1 MDLVNLRS
9 RSINLTELQA
19 KVKMIYHI
27 FTETPTTEIT
37 EKDEVDIHNELKEFV
52 KQRYAR
58 RYRSKFP
65 RRKSSNLIDEVILEE
80 SETEIAE
87 AEAEESNSKI
97 PGILKVP
104 ENSPISSAPCS
115 DSDESQKTNSQS
127 KSETNIAEAKDSEI
141 QKLEKNVL
149 NDANMNMVLK
159 LKRKKGVT
167 FSPEPAKPN
176 LNNISHC

>member
-1 MDLVNLRS
+1 M
-9 RSINLTELQA
+9 
-19 KVKMIYHI
+19 
-27 FTETPTTEIT
+27 
-37 EKDEVDIHNELKEFV
+37 KEFV

-80 SETEIAE
+80 SETEVAE
-87 AEAEESNSKI
+87 AEAEESNTGNGCK

-115 DSDESQKTNSQS
+115 DSDESQKTNISQQP
-127 KSETNIAEAKDSEI
+127 KSETNIAETKDS
-141 QKLEKNVL
+141 EKNVL

-176 LNNISHC
+176 LNNNSHC

>member
-1 MDLVNLRS
+1 MPYFS
-9 RSINLTELQA
+9 
-19 KVKMIYHI
+19 
-27 FTETPTTEIT
+27 ETPTTEIT

-87 AEAEESNSKI
+87 AEAEESNNGNK

-115 DSDESQKTNSQS
+115 DSDESQKTNLSQP
-127 KSETNIAEAKDSEI
+127 KSETNIAEIKDS
-141 QKLEKNVL
+141 EKNVL

-176 LNNISHC
+176 LNNNSHC

>member
-1 MDLVNLRS
+1 M
-9 RSINLTELQA
+9 
-19 KVKMIYHI
+19 
-27 FTETPTTEIT
+27 
-37 EKDEVDIHNELKEFV
+37 
-52 KQRYAR
+52 
-58 RYRSKFP
+58 
-65 RRKSSNLIDEVILEE
+65 ILEE

-87 AEAEESNSKI
+87 AEAEESNNGNK

-115 DSDESQKTNSQS
+115 DSDESQKTNLSQP
-127 KSETNIAEAKDSEI
+127 KSETNIAEIKDS
-141 QKLEKNVL
+141 EKNVL

-176 LNNISHC
+176 LNNNSHC

>member
-1 MDLVNLRS
+1 
-9 RSINLTELQA
+9 
-19 KVKMIYHI
+19 MIYHI

-115 DSDESQKTNSQS
+115 DSDESQKTNLSQQP
-127 KSETNIAEAKDSEI
+127 KSETNIAEIKDS
-141 QKLEKNVL
+141 EKNVL

-176 LNNISHC
+176 LNNNSHC